1 MVLIEVDDISKAFS
15 SRHGTISIMT
25 DVSFSVADN
34 DFLAIVG
41 PSGCGKSTLLRLMQ
55 GLDRP
60 TSGEI
65 RFRGHPVTGP
75 NREMAMVFQNF
86 ALFPWLSVKENVALG
101 LEARG
106 WEQGRIDAQVERY
119 VTVTGLVGFEE
130 AYPRELS
137 GGMRQRVG
145 LARALAIEPAVL
157 LMDEPFS
164 ALDPLTAESL
174 REEVLELWRDPS
186 LPPEAVVL
194 VTHNIE
200 EALTMSD
207 RVLVLSRRP
216 GRVLAGVLVN
226 LPRPRDRKSEAFY
239 ALTDYVYS
247 LITEGPVDRSGL
259 GRPPTA
265 GGGHVPPLLDH
276 RSDEVARRAIM
287 TQPPAAGLK
296 PYRVGPLRVRNR

>member
-1 MVLIEVDDISKAFS
+1 MALIEVSEIDKAFT
-15 SRHGTISIMT
+15 SRHGPITIMSN
-25 DVSFSVADN
+25 VSFSVANN

-41 PSGCGKSTLLRLMQ
+41 PSGCGKSTLLRLIQ

-60 TSGEI
+60 TKGEI
-65 RFRGHPVTGP
+65 LFRGHPVRGP
-75 NREMAMVFQNF
+75 NHEMAMVFQSF
-86 ALFPWLSVKENVALG
+86 ALFPWLTVKENVALG

-106 WEQGRIDAQVERY
+106 WDAERIDAQVERY

-164 ALDPLTAESL
+164 ALDPLTAEGL
-174 REEVLELWRDPS
+174 REEVLQLWRDPN
-186 LPPEAVVL
+186 LPPEAVLL

-200 EALTMSD
+200 EALAMAD

-247 LITEGPVDRSGL
+247 LITEGTSM
-259 GRPPTA
+259 PPPA
-265 GGGHVPPLLDH
+265 GGSPLPGATSQAH
-276 RSDEVARRAIM
+276 
-287 TQPPAAGLK
+287 G
-296 PYRVGPLRVRNR
+296 